1 MSKLGP
7 MSIGLRG
14 LILSFVLLAVLATLC
29 NSLFVAWGVQR
40 DALVHSALE
49 ANRAYAFKVASSIT
63 AFLESVH
70 ERMGFSSQRL
80 GRDFSNA
87 RLLREEALRLQA
99 QDTELNT
106 VLIVDANGTLLQDWP
121 EVPAMRGT
129 RIQSEDIR
137 QALAEQRPLVSH
149 AYTNQAGQLVVAISQ
164 PIFSPTGQFLG
175 VVAGSVFIQ
184 QRSVLHTLIGNH
196 YHQDGTIAFVADEH
210 RRLLYHTDIGKVGER
225 LTSSPT
231 VDAALRGES
240 GAMEAINY
248 QGVPVLAGYA
258 QVAAA
263 HWTVVSQLP
272 REQAL
277 APLGKLM
284 RDMLIKII
292 PAGVLG
298 LLLILLGTLL
308 ITRPL
313 RQLANS
319 ATQLSAP
326 QTTAQLQAINAW
338 YAEAAAIR
346 AALLGGVQLLQQKLG
361 RLKRDAQNDPLT
373 GLANRRAMNEAL
385 ETLDRDARHY
395 AALALDIDRFKRVND
410 TYGHDV
416 GDLALKQVALI
427 IEQNAREGDLACRA
441 GGEEFALLLP
451 DTGLEQAGEIAER
464 IRQSIASTPIEP
476 VGTLTISI
484 GVACRSEQTQTSEA
498 IIKCADQ
505 LLYRAKQ
512 EGRNRVVV
520 QALTSPHTA
529 C

>member
-63 AFLESVH
+63 AFLTSVH
-70 ERMGFSSQRL
+70 ERMSFSSQRL

-87 RLLREEALRLQA
+87 QLLKDEAMRLQA

-106 VLIVDANGTLLQDWP
+106 VLIVDANGRVVQNWP
-121 EVPAMRGT
+121 EVPAMLGT
-129 RIQSEDIR
+129 RIQSEEIQ

-149 AYTNQAGQLVVAISQ
+149 AYTTLTGQMVVAISQ
-164 PIFSPTGQFLG
+164 PIFSPSGQFLG
-175 VVAGSVFIQ
+175 VIAGSVFIQ

-196 YHQDGTIAFVADEH
+196 YHQDGTVAFVADEH
-210 RRLLYHTDIGKVGER
+210 RRLLYHTDITKVGEL

-231 VDAALRGES
+231 IDAALRGES

-248 QGVPVLAGYA
+248 QGIPVLAGYA
-258 QVAAA
+258 QVADAN
-263 HWTVVSQLP
+263 WTVVSQLP
-272 REQAL
+272 RELAL

-284 RDMLIKII
+284 RDMLVKII

-298 LLLILLGTLL
+298 LLLILLGTML

-326 QTTAQLQAINAW
+326 ETTGQLQAINAW

-346 AALLGGVQLLQQKLG
+346 AALLDGVQLLQQKLG

-373 GLANRRAMNEAL
+373 GLANRRAMNKAL
-385 ETLDRDARHY
+385 ETLDQEGRHY

-410 TYGHDV
+410 TFGHDI
-416 GDLALKQVALI
+416 GDLVLKQMAAI
-427 IEQNAREGDLACRA
+427 IQQNSREDDLACRA
-441 GGEEFALLLP
+441 GGEEFVLLLP
-451 DTGLEQAGEIAER
+451 DTSLERAGEIAER

-476 VGTLTISI
+476 AGTLTISI
-484 GVACRSEQTQTSEA
+484 GVACRSEQTPTPEA
-498 IIKCADQ
+498 ILKCADE

-520 QALTSPHTA
+520 QA
-529 C
+529 